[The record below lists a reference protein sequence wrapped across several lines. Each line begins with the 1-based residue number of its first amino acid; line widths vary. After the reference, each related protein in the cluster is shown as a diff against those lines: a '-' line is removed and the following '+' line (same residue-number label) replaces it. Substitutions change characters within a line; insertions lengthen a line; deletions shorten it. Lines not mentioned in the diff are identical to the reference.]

1 MSPPK
6 PSRRAAVAPFMAMD
20 VLRQARRL
28 EQAGRQIIH
37 MELGEPGAP
46 APLLVR
52 EAAAAALRD
61 GRLGYGEAMGDA
73 VLRERIARHYAEH
86 YGVEVASD
94 RVMVTTGSS
103 GAFLLAFLAGF
114 DAGARIGVVQP
125 GYPAYANILE
135 ALGLSPAPIEVGAET
150 RFAPTMELIE
160 AAHRRERLDGL
171 LLMSPANP
179 TGAMI
184 APAELEK
191 ICVFCEDAGVVL
203 VSDEIYHRLEYEGRA
218 ETALRFSQ
226 GAIVVN
232 SFSKYYAM
240 TGWRLGWAIAPT
252 SLARPMERLQQSL
265 AICAPTLSQRAAL
278 AAFDAGEEL
287 ESIKRGYASSRVT
300 AVAPAAANRT
310 AAVRAAGRSL
320 LHLRRRFASDDRFDS
335 VLRGHAG
342 GDRRRRHAG
351 RRLRPREGSDDIA
364 DFLRRIAGGC
374 GLGRRAAQRVAE
386 PLGLITAC
394 RRRASPWRAATS
406 RPSWGA
412 PDRPG

>member
-1 MSPPK
+1 MRYKAAMSLPK

-46 APLLVR
+46 APFLVR

-135 ALGLSPAPIEVGAET
+135 ALGLRPAPIEVGAET
-150 RFAPTMELIE
+150 RFAPTVELIE
-160 AAHRRERLDGL
+160 AAHRRERLNGL

-179 TGAMI
+179 TGSMI

-191 ICVFCEDAGVVL
+191 ICAFCEDAGVVL

-287 ESIKRGYASSRVT
+287 ESIKRGYARS
-300 AVAPAAANRT
+300 
-310 AAVRAAGRSL
+310 RSL
-320 LHLRRRFASDDRFDS
+320 LLRQLPQIGLPLFAPPDGAFYIYVDISHLTTDSARFCTDMLEEIGVAVTPGVDFDRARGATT
-335 VLRGHAG
+335 LRISYAG
-342 GDRRRRHAG
+342 SPEDVALGVE
-351 RRLRPREGSDDIA
+351 RLSA
-364 DFLRRIAGGC
+364 WL
-374 GLGRRAAQRVAE
+374 
-386 PLGLITAC
+386 
-394 RRRASPWRAATS
+394 S
-406 RPSWGA
+406 RSA
-412 PDRPG
+412 

>member
-52 EAAAAALRD
+52 EAAVAALRD

-86 YGVEVASD
+86 YGVDVASD

-114 DAGARIGVVQP
+114 DAGARVGVVQP

-135 ALGLSPAPIEVGAET
+135 ALGLSLAPIEVGPET
-150 RFAPTMELIE
+150 RFAPTVELIE

-191 ICVFCEDAGVVL
+191 ICAFCEDAGVVL

-218 ETALRFSQ
+218 ETALRFSR

-240 TGWRLGWAIAPT
+240 TGWRLGWAIAPA

-287 ESIKRGYASSRVT
+287 ESIKRGYARS
-300 AVAPAAANRT
+300 
-310 AAVRAAGRSL
+310 RSL
-320 LHLRRRFASDDRFDS
+320 LLRQLPRIGLPLFAPPDGAFYIYADVSHLTTDS
-335 VLRGHAG
+335 VRFCTDMLEEIGVAVTPGVDFDRARGASTLRISYAG
-342 GDRRRRHAG
+342 PPEEVALGVE
-351 RRLRPREGSDDIA
+351 RLSA
-364 DFLRRIAGGC
+364 WL
-374 GLGRRAAQRVAE
+374 
-386 PLGLITAC
+386 
-394 RRRASPWRAATS
+394 S
-406 RPSWGA
+406 RSA
-412 PDRPG
+412 

>member
-52 EAAAAALRD
+52 EAAVAALRD

-114 DAGARIGVVQP
+114 DAGARVGVVQP
-125 GYPAYANILE
+125 GYPPYANILE
-135 ALGLSPAPIEVGAET
+135 SLGLSLAPIEVGPET
-150 RFAPTMELIE
+150 RFAPTVELIE

-191 ICVFCEDAGVVL
+191 ICAFCEDAGVVL
-203 VSDEIYHRLEYEGRA
+203 VKDEIYHRLEYEGRA
-218 ETALRFSQ
+218 ETALRFSR

-240 TGWRLGWAIAPT
+240 TGWRLGWAIAPA

-287 ESIKRGYASSRVT
+287 ESIKRGYARS
-300 AVAPAAANRT
+300 
-310 AAVRAAGRSL
+310 RSL
-320 LHLRRRFASDDRFDS
+320 LLRQLPRIGLPLFAPPDGAFYIYADVSHLTTDS
-335 VLRGHAG
+335 VRFCTDMLEEIGVAVTPGVDFDRARGASTLRISYA
-342 GDRRRRHAG
+342 
-351 RRLRPREGSDDIA
+351 
-364 DFLRRIAGGC
+364 
-374 GLGRRAAQRVAE
+374 
-386 PLGLITAC
+386 
-394 RRRASPWRAATS
+394 
-406 RPSWGA
+406 GA
-412 PDRPG
+412 PEEVALGVERLSAWLSRSA

>member
-1 MSPPK
+1 
-6 PSRRAAVAPFMAMD
+6 
-20 VLRQARRL
+20 
-28 EQAGRQIIH
+28 
-37 MELGEPGAP
+37 
-46 APLLVR
+46 
-52 EAAAAALRD
+52 
-61 GRLGYGEAMGDA
+61 
-73 VLRERIARHYAEH
+73 LRERIARHYAEH

-114 DAGARIGVVQP
+114 DAGARVGVVQP

-135 ALGLSPAPIEVGAET
+135 ALGLSLAPIEVGPET
-150 RFAPTMELIE
+150 RFAPTVELIE

-191 ICVFCEDAGVVL
+191 ICAFCEDAGVVL

-218 ETALRFSQ
+218 ETALRFSR

-240 TGWRLGWAIAPT
+240 TGWRLGWAIAPA

-287 ESIKRGYASSRVT
+287 ESIKRGYARSRLLLLRQLPRIGLPLF
-300 AVAPAAANRT
+300 APPDGAFYIYAD
-310 AAVRAAGRSL
+310 VS
-320 LHLRRRFASDDRFDS
+320 HLTTDS
-335 VLRGHAG
+335 VRFCTDMLEEIGVAVTPGVDFDRARGASTLRISYAG
-342 GDRRRRHAG
+342 PPEEVALGVE
-351 RRLRPREGSDDIA
+351 RLSA
-364 DFLRRIAGGC
+364 WL
-374 GLGRRAAQRVAE
+374 
-386 PLGLITAC
+386 
-394 RRRASPWRAATS
+394 S
-406 RPSWGA
+406 RSA
-412 PDRPG
+412 

>member
-1 MSPPK
+1 MSSPK

-135 ALGLSPAPIEVGAET
+135 ALGLSPAPIEVGPET
-150 RFAPTMELIE
+150 RFAPTVELIE

-179 TGAMI
+179 TGSMI

-191 ICVFCEDAGVVL
+191 ICAFCEDAGVVL

-287 ESIKRGYASSRVT
+287 ESIKRGYARS
-300 AVAPAAANRT
+300 
-310 AAVRAAGRSL
+310 RSL
-320 LHLRRRFASDDRFDS
+320 LLRQLPRIGLPLFAPPDGAFYIYVDISHLTTDSARFCTDMLEEIGVAVTPGVDFDRARGATT
-335 VLRGHAG
+335 LRISYAG
-342 GDRRRRHAG
+342 SPEDVALGVE
-351 RRLRPREGSDDIA
+351 RLSA
-364 DFLRRIAGGC
+364 WL
-374 GLGRRAAQRVAE
+374 
-386 PLGLITAC
+386 
-394 RRRASPWRAATS
+394 S
-406 RPSWGA
+406 RST
-412 PDRPG
+412 

>member
-52 EAAAAALRD
+52 ESAAAALRD

-73 VLRERIARHYAEH
+73 VLRDRIAHHYAEH
-86 YGVEVASD
+86 YGVEVTAD

-135 ALGLSPAPIEVGAET
+135 ALGLSLAPIEVGPET
-150 RFAPTMELIE
+150 RFAPTVELIE

-179 TGAMI
+179 TGSMI
-184 APAELEK
+184 APVELEK
-191 ICVFCEDAGVVL
+191 ICAFCEDAGVVL
-203 VSDEIYHRLEYEGRA
+203 VSDEIYHRLEHEGRA
-218 ETALRFSQ
+218 ETALRFSRS
-226 GAIVVN
+226 AIVVN

-240 TGWRLGWAIAPT
+240 TGWRLGWAIAPA

-287 ESIKRGYASSRVT
+287 ELIKRGYARS
-300 AVAPAAANRT
+300 
-310 AAVRAAGRSL
+310 RSL
-320 LHLRRRFASDDRFDS
+320 LLRQLPRIGLPLFAPPDGAFYIYADVSHLTTDS
-335 VLRGHAG
+335 VRFCTDMLEEIGVAVTPGVDFDRARGATTLRISYAG
-342 GDRRRRHAG
+342 SPEDVVLGVE
-351 RRLRPREGSDDIA
+351 RLSA
-364 DFLRRIAGGC
+364 WL
-374 GLGRRAAQRVAE
+374 
-386 PLGLITAC
+386 
-394 RRRASPWRAATS
+394 S
-406 RPSWGA
+406 RSA
-412 PDRPG
+412 

>member
-1 MSPPK
+1 MSAPK

-52 EAAAAALRD
+52 EAAVAALRD

-114 DAGARIGVVQP
+114 DAGARVGVVQP

-135 ALGLSPAPIEVGAET
+135 ALGLSLAPIEVGPET
-150 RFAPTMELIE
+150 RFAPTVELIE

-191 ICVFCEDAGVVL
+191 ICAFCEDAGVVL

-218 ETALRFSQ
+218 ETALRFSR

-240 TGWRLGWAIAPT
+240 TGWRLGWAIAPA

-287 ESIKRGYASSRVT
+287 ESIKRGYARS
-300 AVAPAAANRT
+300 
-310 AAVRAAGRSL
+310 RSL
-320 LHLRRRFASDDRFDS
+320 LLRQLPRIGLPLFAPPDGAFYIYADVSHLTTDS
-335 VLRGHAG
+335 VRFCTDMLEEIGVAVTPGVDFDRARGASTLRISYAG
-342 GDRRRRHAG
+342 PPEEVALGVE
-351 RRLRPREGSDDIA
+351 RLSA
-364 DFLRRIAGGC
+364 WL
-374 GLGRRAAQRVAE
+374 
-386 PLGLITAC
+386 
-394 RRRASPWRAATS
+394 S
-406 RPSWGA
+406 RSA
-412 PDRPG
+412 

>member
-135 ALGLSPAPIEVGAET
+135 ALGLSLAPIEVGAET
-150 RFAPTMELIE
+150 RFAPTVELIE

-191 ICVFCEDAGVVL
+191 ICAFCEDAGVVL

-218 ETALRFSQ
+218 ETALRFSR

-287 ESIKRGYASSRVT
+287 ESIKRGYARS
-300 AVAPAAANRT
+300 
-310 AAVRAAGRSL
+310 RSL
-320 LHLRRRFASDDRFDS
+320 LLRQLPRIGLPLFAPPDGAFYIYADVSHLTTDSTRFCSDMLEEIGVAVTPGVDFDRARGAST
-335 VLRGHAG
+335 LRISYAG
-342 GDRRRRHAG
+342 PPEDVALGVE
-351 RRLRPREGSDDIA
+351 RLSA
-364 DFLRRIAGGC
+364 WL
-374 GLGRRAAQRVAE
+374 
-386 PLGLITAC
+386 
-394 RRRASPWRAATS
+394 S
-406 RPSWGA
+406 RSA
-412 PDRPG
+412 

>member
-46 APLLVR
+46 APLVVR
-52 EAAAAALRD
+52 EAAVAALRD

-114 DAGARIGVVQP
+114 DADARVGVVQP

-135 ALGLSPAPIEVGAET
+135 ALGLSLAPIEVGPET
-150 RFAPTMELIE
+150 RFAPTVELIE

-191 ICVFCEDAGVVL
+191 ICAFCEDAGVVL

-218 ETALRFSQ
+218 ETALRFSR

-240 TGWRLGWAIAPT
+240 TGWRLGWAIAPA

-287 ESIKRGYASSRVT
+287 ESIKRGYARS
-300 AVAPAAANRT
+300 
-310 AAVRAAGRSL
+310 RSL
-320 LHLRRRFASDDRFDS
+320 LLRQLPRIGLPLFAPPDGAFYIYADVSHLTTDS
-335 VLRGHAG
+335 VRFCTDMLEEIGVAVTPGVDFDRARGASTLRISYAG
-342 GDRRRRHAG
+342 PPEEVALGVE
-351 RRLRPREGSDDIA
+351 RLSA
-364 DFLRRIAGGC
+364 WL
-374 GLGRRAAQRVAE
+374 
-386 PLGLITAC
+386 
-394 RRRASPWRAATS
+394 S
-406 RPSWGA
+406 RSA
-412 PDRPG
+412 

>member
-52 EAAAAALRD
+52 EAAVAALRD

-114 DAGARIGVVQP
+114 DAGARVGVVQP
-125 GYPAYANILE
+125 GYPPYANILE
-135 ALGLSPAPIEVGAET
+135 SLGLSLAPIEVGPET
-150 RFAPTMELIE
+150 RFAPTVELIE

-191 ICVFCEDAGVVL
+191 ICAFCEDAGVVL

-218 ETALRFSQ
+218 ETALRFSR

-240 TGWRLGWAIAPT
+240 TGWRLGWAIAPA

-287 ESIKRGYASSRVT
+287 ESIKRGYARS
-300 AVAPAAANRT
+300 
-310 AAVRAAGRSL
+310 RSL
-320 LHLRRRFASDDRFDS
+320 LLRQLPRIGLPLFAPPDGAFYIYADVSHLTTDS
-335 VLRGHAG
+335 VRFCTDMLEEIGVAVTPGVDFDRARGASTLRISYA
-342 GDRRRRHAG
+342 
-351 RRLRPREGSDDIA
+351 
-364 DFLRRIAGGC
+364 
-374 GLGRRAAQRVAE
+374 
-386 PLGLITAC
+386 
-394 RRRASPWRAATS
+394 
-406 RPSWGA
+406 GA
-412 PDRPG
+412 PEEVALGVERLSAWLSRSA

>member
-1 MSPPK
+1 MSLPK

-73 VLRERIARHYAEH
+73 VLRERIARHYGEH

-135 ALGLSPAPIEVGAET
+135 ALGLGTAPIEVGAET
-150 RFAPTMELIE
+150 RFAPTVELIE

-191 ICVFCEDAGVVL
+191 ICAFCEDAGVVL

-287 ESIKRGYASSRVT
+287 ESIKRGYARS
-300 AVAPAAANRT
+300 
-310 AAVRAAGRSL
+310 RSL
-320 LHLRRRFASDDRFDS
+320 LLRQLPRIGLPLFAPPDGAFYIYVDISHLTTDSTRFCTDMLEEIGVAVTPGVDFDRARGATT
-335 VLRGHAG
+335 LRISYAG
-342 GDRRRRHAG
+342 SPEDVALGVE
-351 RRLRPREGSDDIA
+351 RLSA
-364 DFLRRIAGGC
+364 WL
-374 GLGRRAAQRVAE
+374 
-386 PLGLITAC
+386 
-394 RRRASPWRAATS
+394 S
-406 RPSWGA
+406 RSA
-412 PDRPG
+412 

>member
-6 PSRRAAVAPFMAMD
+6 PSRRAAVAPFIAMD

-28 EQAGRQIIH
+28 ERAGRQIIH

-52 EAAAAALRD
+52 EAAAEALRD
-61 GRLGYGEAMGDA
+61 GSLGYGEAMGDA

-114 DAGARIGVVQP
+114 DAGARVGVVQP

-135 ALGLSPAPIEVGAET
+135 ALGLSLAPIEVGPET
-150 RFAPTMELIE
+150 RFAPTVELIE

-191 ICVFCEDAGVVL
+191 ICAFCEDAGVVL

-218 ETALRFSQ
+218 ETALRFTR

-240 TGWRLGWAIAPT
+240 TGWRLGWAIAPE

-265 AICAPTLSQRAAL
+265 AICAPTLLQRAAL
-278 AAFDAGEEL
+278 AAFDAREDL
-287 ESIKRGYASSRVT
+287 ESIKQGYARS
-300 AVAPAAANRT
+300 
-310 AAVRAAGRSL
+310 RSL
-320 LHLRRRFASDDRFDS
+320 LIGQLPRIGLPRFAPPDGAFYIYADVSHLTTDSTRFCSDMLEEIGVAVTPGVDFDRARGS
-335 VLRGHAG
+335 STLRISYAG
-342 GDRRRRHAG
+342 SPEDVALGVE
-351 RRLRPREGSDDIA
+351 RLGA
-364 DFLRRIAGGC
+364 WL
-374 GLGRRAAQRVAE
+374 
-386 PLGLITAC
+386 
-394 RRRASPWRAATS
+394 S
-406 RPSWGA
+406 RSA
-412 PDRPG
+412 

>member
-1 MSPPK
+1 MSLPK

-150 RFAPTMELIE
+150 RFAPTVELIE

-191 ICVFCEDAGVVL
+191 ICAFCEDAGVVL

-218 ETALRFSQ
+218 ETALRFSR

-240 TGWRLGWAIAPT
+240 TGWRLGWAIAPA

-287 ESIKRGYASSRVT
+287 ESIKRGYARS
-300 AVAPAAANRT
+300 
-310 AAVRAAGRSL
+310 RSL
-320 LHLRRRFASDDRFDS
+320 LLRQLPRIGLPLFAPPDGAFYIYVDISHLTTDSTRFCTDMLEEIGVAVTPGVDFDRARGATT
-335 VLRGHAG
+335 LRISYAG
-342 GDRRRRHAG
+342 SPEDVALGVE
-351 RRLRPREGSDDIA
+351 RLSA
-364 DFLRRIAGGC
+364 WL
-374 GLGRRAAQRVAE
+374 
-386 PLGLITAC
+386 
-394 RRRASPWRAATS
+394 S
-406 RPSWGA
+406 RSA
-412 PDRPG
+412 

>member
-1 MSPPK
+1 MSLPK

-46 APLLVR
+46 APFLVR

-150 RFAPTMELIE
+150 RFAPTVELIE

-179 TGAMI
+179 TGSMI

-191 ICVFCEDAGVVL
+191 ICAFCEDAGVVL

-218 ETALRFSQ
+218 ETALRFSRS
-226 GAIVVN
+226 AIVVN

-240 TGWRLGWAIAPT
+240 TGWRLGWAIAPA

-287 ESIKRGYASSRVT
+287 ESIKRGYARS
-300 AVAPAAANRT
+300 
-310 AAVRAAGRSL
+310 RSL
-320 LHLRRRFASDDRFDS
+320 LLRQLPRIGLPLFAPPDGAFYIYVDVSHLTTDSTRFCTDMLEEIGVAVTPGVDFDRARGATT
-335 VLRGHAG
+335 LRISYAG
-342 GDRRRRHAG
+342 SPEDVALGVE
-351 RRLRPREGSDDIA
+351 RLSA
-364 DFLRRIAGGC
+364 WL
-374 GLGRRAAQRVAE
+374 
-386 PLGLITAC
+386 
-394 RRRASPWRAATS
+394 S
-406 RPSWGA
+406 RST
-412 PDRPG
+412 

>member
-52 EAAAAALRD
+52 EAAVAALRD

-114 DAGARIGVVQP
+114 DAGARVGVVQP
-125 GYPAYANILE
+125 GYPPYANILE
-135 ALGLSPAPIEVGAET
+135 ALGLSLAPIEVGPET
-150 RFAPTMELIE
+150 RFAPTVELIE

-191 ICVFCEDAGVVL
+191 ICAFCEDAGVVL

-218 ETALRFSQ
+218 ETALRFSR

-240 TGWRLGWAIAPT
+240 TGWRLGWAIAPA

-287 ESIKRGYASSRVT
+287 ESIKRGYARS
-300 AVAPAAANRT
+300 
-310 AAVRAAGRSL
+310 RSL
-320 LHLRRRFASDDRFDS
+320 LLRQLPRIGLPLFAPPDGAFYIYADVSHLTTDS
-335 VLRGHAG
+335 VRFCTDMLEEIGVAVTPGVDFDRARGASTLRISYA
-342 GDRRRRHAG
+342 
-351 RRLRPREGSDDIA
+351 
-364 DFLRRIAGGC
+364 
-374 GLGRRAAQRVAE
+374 
-386 PLGLITAC
+386 
-394 RRRASPWRAATS
+394 
-406 RPSWGA
+406 GA
-412 PDRPG
+412 PEEVALGVERLSAWLSRSA

>member
-86 YGVEVASD
+86 YGVDVASD

-135 ALGLSPAPIEVGAET
+135 ALGLSLAPIEVGPET
-150 RFAPTMELIE
+150 RFAPTVELIE

-184 APAELEK
+184 APAELGK
-191 ICVFCEDAGVVL
+191 ICAFCEDAGVVL

-218 ETALRFSQ
+218 ETALRFSR

-240 TGWRLGWAIAPT
+240 TGWRLGWAIAPA

-287 ESIKRGYASSRVT
+287 ESIKRGYARS
-300 AVAPAAANRT
+300 
-310 AAVRAAGRSL
+310 RSL
-320 LHLRRRFASDDRFDS
+320 LLRQLPRIGLPLFAPPDGAFYIYADVSHLTTDS
-335 VLRGHAG
+335 VRFCTDMLEEIGVAVTPGVDFDRARGASTLRISYAG
-342 GDRRRRHAG
+342 PPEEVALGVE
-351 RRLRPREGSDDIA
+351 RLSA
-364 DFLRRIAGGC
+364 WL
-374 GLGRRAAQRVAE
+374 
-386 PLGLITAC
+386 
-394 RRRASPWRAATS
+394 S
-406 RPSWGA
+406 RSA
-412 PDRPG
+412 